1 MKRYDVLVLLC
12 GLLLLGSG
20 CNFFTGHAGGSY
32 LVDGRFVLISYGYR
46 FDKVTYVVV
55 ESWPESS
62 TPDERN
68 RDHRTVF
75 TGYWEQSVRLP
86 DGRLTPVKANTL
98 YFFDQDRLVS
108 FPIDMTE
115 EQLNALRPEA
125 LKSYGEIL
133 AFFRRFERRN

>member
-1 MKRYDVLVLLC
+1 MYRLALLC

-20 CNFFTGHAGGSY
+20 CNLFTGHASGSH
-32 LVDGRFVLISYGYR
+32 LVDGRFVVIDYGYLR
-46 FDKVTYVVV
+46 DKLTYVVV
-55 ESWPESS
+55 QSWPESS
-62 TPDERN
+62 APDERN
-68 RDHRTVF
+68 RERRLVM

-86 DGRLTPVKANTL
+86 DGLLTPVKASTL

-115 EQLNALRPEA
+115 AQLDALRPDN

-133 AFFRRFERRN
+133 TFFRRFERRS